1 MCCQIHT
8 SLLSNNS
15 LLSHC
20 QTSSFLVCYLICFT
34 LLLPKPLIIILSLSF
49 LCFYFFL
56 SFSPLRLLP
65 FFFFFSYWVS
75 EFGFYSSSSFFFFFF
90 SFHIGFLGLVSIII
104 IIIIIIIFF
113 SFLFTGFLG
122 LVSLFFPWVLGLSG

>member
-65 FFFFFSYWVS
+65 LFFFPIFFPFYIGFLSLVSILLLLLPFFYFLFFFSHWVS
-75 EFGFYSSSSFFFFFF
+75 RFGFYYYYYYYYFLFFP
-90 SFHIGFLGLVSIII
+90 FHWVWFL
-104 IIIIIIIFF
+104 F
-113 SFLFTGFLG
+113 SFLGC
-122 LVSLFFPWVLGLSG
+122 